1 MMLITFLCLFCT
13 CIERKPVHDAVHKLS
28 HYRSRKLTRK
38 MTNLSVS
45 IVSLLQMLE
54 LCLVNRP
61 RPFPSASL
69 FIS

>member
-38 MTNLSVS
+38 MTNLSVLDCVAIADVR
-45 IVSLLQMLE
+45 IVP
-54 LCLVNRP
+54 C
-61 RPFPSASL
+61 
-69 FIS
+69 